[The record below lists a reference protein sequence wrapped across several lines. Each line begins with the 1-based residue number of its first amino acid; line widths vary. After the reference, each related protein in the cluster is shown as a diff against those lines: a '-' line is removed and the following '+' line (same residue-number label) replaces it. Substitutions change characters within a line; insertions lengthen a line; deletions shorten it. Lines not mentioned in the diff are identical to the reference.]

1 MSLKLHLLRS
11 MFGTSVMMIVA
22 ASSPADAAVMT
33 YGDMDCVGFGCYG
46 AADPTSGAVLQGLG
60 VGMTSH
66 ATTAFSHALPPFPG
80 SVDFAGTDTIYV
92 GSHLTHADDGYAFSG
107 HPVAGPQMLTLD
119 YSGLVAGG
127 THITSLTL
135 GIAADDFQNPFF
147 HQPFMASIN
156 GTPNA
161 DLTALLNSIDTGGPS
176 VQFFA
181 VGLDLN
187 DLASSNVLNISI
199 DEGGDG
205 GDGWAVDFL
214 TVGVTTAAN
223 VVPEP
228 MTLALFGTGLAGAA
242 AARRRRKAAS

>member
-1 MSLKLHLLRS
+1 MSLKSRVLHLILA
-11 MFGTSVMMIVA
+11 TSVTLIA
-22 ASSPADAAVMT
+22 AAKSPADAAVMT

-60 VGMTSH
+60 AGVTSH
-66 ATTAFSHALPPFPG
+66 ATTAFSHGLPPFPG
-80 SVDFAGTDTIYV
+80 GVDFAGTDTIYV
-92 GSHLTHADDGYAFSG
+92 GSHLIHADDGYAANG
-107 HPVAGPQMLTLD
+107 NPVAGPQMLTLN
-119 YSGLVAGG
+119 YGGLVAGG

-147 HQPFMASIN
+147 GQPFMASVN

-161 DLTALLNSIDTGGPS
+161 DLTALLNSINTGGPS
-176 VQFFA
+176 VQFFTI
-181 VGLDLN
+181 GLDLN
-187 DLASSNVLNISI
+187 DLAPSNILNISI

-228 MTLALFGTGLAGAA
+228 MTLALFGTVLAGW
-242 AARRRRKAAS
+242 AARRRKTSAA